1 MKPSFLAWI
10 TLCLLLLVV
19 GERIGRALEANRQAV
34 ATEPKALTQ
43 DTAAARAA
51 SSASRLAGRLEPHRT
66 RPTQPEVSTVE
77 RLARLAA
84 RRELART
91 ASGTY
96 LDSLLLTTDSVI
108 RRWPD
113 RDGVPIR
120 VAIIEGGPD
129 DYRPEMADEVRR
141 ALNIWQS
148 LDLNLSFELTA
159 DSADADI
166 VVRWIDHFD
175 FDRAGQTDLTWDQ
188 SGHVRHASIVL
199 AIRSVD
205 GTPLSPPALRAVAL
219 HETGHALGLPHSADS
234 SDVMFPATRTDRL
247 SERDRRSALVLYHIP
262 AGPLRDAAPPQ

>member
-1 MKPSFLAWI
+1 MKPSFLVWI
-10 TLCLLLLVV
+10 TICLLLLVV
-19 GERIGRALEANRQAV
+19 GERIGRALEANRQAAVV
-34 ATEPKALTQ
+34 ASGPLAQ
-43 DTAAARAA
+43 DTAAARTPPPA
-51 SSASRLAGRLEPHRT
+51 ASRLGGRLQT
-66 RPTQPEVSTVE
+66 RAAQPRAPEMSTVE
-77 RLARLAA
+77 RLARLAV

-96 LDSLLLTTDSVI
+96 LDSLLLTTDSVV

-148 LDLNLSFELTA
+148 LDIGLSFEATS

-247 SERDRRSALVLYHIP
+247 SERDRRTALVLYHVP
-262 AGPLRDAAPPQ
+262 AGPLRDPTP